1 MNTLIRK
8 MFTASVVGA
17 VLSSGA
23 GLAMAETT
31 SGTAYLQ
38 HSAEVGHIGW
48 NWWVN
53 SRPISDSELCTD
65 NHVVAQNAETGP
77 IAWDWW
83 RHDHTHQQPE
93 LSASVLQALA
103 KNNAETGHISWNWWK
118 YPSSTSTGNVQQC

>member
-1 MNTLIRK
+1 MNTLIKK
-8 MFTASVVGA
+8 MFTASVVSA

-23 GLAMAETT
+23 GIAMAET
-31 SGTAYLQ
+31 SQSPIYLQ
-38 HSAEVGHIGW
+38 NSAEVGHIGW

-53 SRPISDSELCTD
+53 SHPTPNEELCND
-65 NHVVAQNAETGP
+65 DRVVAQNAETGP

-93 LSASVLQALA
+93 LSAAALQALA
-103 KNNAETGHISWNWWK
+103 NNNAETGHISWNWWK